1 MFPVQGKSVVITIW
15 QTLVHV
21 LSNTALKLFRFIRVK
36 NSHYF
41 GGPCDKNMANNTNAR
56 QPMLSRVA
64 DVVSGMKSEKCPI
77 FQDYSK
83 LSIQLFGKTIQV
95 VQKPTLP

>member
-1 MFPVQGKSVVITIW
+1 
-15 QTLVHV
+15 
-21 LSNTALKLFRFIRVK
+21 
-36 NSHYF
+36 
-41 GGPCDKNMANNTNAR
+41 
-56 QPMLSRVA
+56 MLSRVA

-95 VQKPTLP
+95 VQKPTLS

>member
-1 MFPVQGKSVVITIW
+1 
-15 QTLVHV
+15 
-21 LSNTALKLFRFIRVK
+21 
-36 NSHYF
+36 
-41 GGPCDKNMANNTNAR
+41 
-56 QPMLSRVA
+56 MLSRVA
-64 DVVSGMKSEKCPI
+64 DVVSGMKPEKCPI

>member
-1 MFPVQGKSVVITIW
+1 
-15 QTLVHV
+15 
-21 LSNTALKLFRFIRVK
+21 
-36 NSHYF
+36 
-41 GGPCDKNMANNTNAR
+41 
-56 QPMLSRVA
+56 MLSRVA
-64 DVVSGMKSEKCPI
+64 DVVSGMKSKKKI